1 MGVMEGMKELLN
13 YFVSSKEEVLSLLIE
28 HIELTV
34 LALLAAILIGVPL
47 GILISYIRQQAGAGL
62 RQHCSG
68 SAKHG
73 AVRSGYPRVWN
84 RYEAGYLSGSD
95 LLSAS
100 DYQEYLRGAYEY

>member
-47 GILISYIRQQAGAGL
+47 GILISYIRRPASRCWPSPTLFRQCQAW
-62 RQHCSG
+62 RC
-68 SAKHG
+68 
-73 AVRSGYPRVWN
+73 
-84 RYEAGYLSGSD
+84 
-95 LLSAS
+95 
-100 DYQEYLRGAYEY
+100 

>member
-47 GILISYIRQQAGAGL
+47 GILISYIRPASRCWPSPTLFRQCQAW
-62 RQHCSG
+62 RC
-68 SAKHG
+68 
-73 AVRSGYPRVWN
+73 
-84 RYEAGYLSGSD
+84 
-95 LLSAS
+95 
-100 DYQEYLRGAYEY
+100 